1 MVWGDDNDL
10 AHIALVT
17 VIQFIACYLAD
28 WWEFRQL
35 LSCALLLW
43 QGLFI
48 WLFSQIRKKR
58 HVSDEFKFSK
68 GVWYILMP
76 VSSLLSPLL
85 SLMVFIIG
93 TLYELRRISGCVS
106 VREWMQSQVNE
117 QTNEDLHL
125 DFDDVNFDYVDFY
138 RTNPATGL
146 AMHGGFD
153 SAGNTFGTCWQ
164 DYDGRR

>member
-1 MVWGDDNDL
+1 MIMRCL
-10 AHIALVT
+10 THITLVT
-17 VIQFIACYLAD
+17 VIQFIACYLAG
-28 WWEFRQL
+28 WGNAETIFML
-35 LSCALLLW
+35 FFIVLW

-58 HVSDEFKFSK
+58 NVSDEFKFSK
-68 GVWYILMP
+68 GVWYITIP

-93 TLYELRRISGCVS
+93 TLYELRRVSGCVS

-125 DFDDVNFDYVDFY
+125 DFDNMDFH

-146 AMHGGFD
+146 PMSGICVDIG
-153 SAGNTFGTCWQ
+153 
-164 DYDGRR
+164 

>member
-1 MVWGDDNDL
+1 MRCL
-10 AHIALVT
+10 THITLVT
-17 VIQFIACYLAD
+17 VIQFIACYLAG
-28 WWEFRQL
+28 WGNAETIFML
-35 LSCALLLW
+35 FFIVLW

-58 HVSDEFKFSK
+58 NVSDEFKFSK
-68 GVWYILMP
+68 GVWYITMP

-93 TLYELRRISGCVS
+93 TLYELRRVSGCVS

-125 DFDDVNFDYVDFY
+125 DFDNMDFH
-138 RTNPATGL
+138 RTNHATGL
-146 AMHGGFD
+146 PMSGIGVDIGGN
-153 SAGNTFGTCWQ
+153 SYGYSSKR
-164 DYDGRR
+164 YDE